1 MTQRGSDAEN
11 DLIDVRRAAMLVGR
25 HPETIRRWVWSG
37 RLAARR
43 RDNRLLVT
51 RDEVEAVARQEAPR
65 SSLRAWADAARLAR
79 ASVRQAGSAA
89 SAADLVIED
98 RQRRSAGDTSRAGR

>member
-11 DLIDVRRAAMLVGR
+11 ELIDVRRAAVLVGR

-43 RDNRLLVT
+43 RNNRLFLT

-65 SSLRAWADAARLAR
+65 SSLRAWADAARTAR
-79 ASVRQAGSAA
+79 ASARQAGATA

-98 RQRRSAGDTSRAGR
+98 RKRRSPAGKSRASR